1 MAICGLDQRVEEPL
15 AILMSGAY
23 SITSIEKGSPGMKNC
38 FLGKLISFFF
48 FLEIKPNLIS
58 WVQSVTGCQ
67 KKRMKREDLAQKQ
80 RTLLSGHCQEQREVP
95 KLILRSTVLFA
106 NII

>member
-48 FLEIKPNLIS
+48 FFRN
-58 WVQSVTGCQ
+58 
-67 KKRMKREDLAQKQ
+67 
-80 RTLLSGHCQEQREVP
+80 
-95 KLILRSTVLFA
+95 
-106 NII
+106 